1 MAAANL
7 DDNPLKLHFTIAHCD
22 GNLCGDGATMDQLR
36 ILKTF
41 ISVAEHASF
50 AEAGRQLN
58 MSPTTVSRAIAALE
72 ANLGV
77 QLLMRT
83 TRSVRLT
90 DEGADFLARCRA
102 GIAEIDGAF
111 DTARTGQSMPRGTLT
126 VTAPVMFGRLHVLPV
141 VVELSQRY
149 PDLQV
154 RLLLLDRVVNLVD
167 EGVDIAVRIADLPDS
182 SLQMLRLGEVRRI
195 FSASPAYLAARGRPT
210 SLADLRDHDVIWVE
224 DEAGPHRGWGLNDV
238 KWSGRQV
245 RLSVNNMDAAISAAA
260 SGLGVVR
267 TLSYQIAV
275 EVITGRLEHL
285 FPDDV
290 APVLPI
296 SLLFQSGR
304 KNHPN
309 VRAFI
314 EVAKRHLRESSL
326 QTV

>member
-1 MAAANL
+1 MTATKL
-7 DDNPLKLHFTIAHCD
+7 DDNLEILHFIIVILD
-22 GNLCGDGATMDQLR
+22 GNLCGDGSTMDQLR
-36 ILKTF
+36 TLKTF

-50 AEAGRQLN
+50 AEAGRQLS

-72 ANLGV
+72 ADLGV

-90 DEGADFLARCRA
+90 DEGADFLTRCRA

-111 DTARTGQSMPRGTLT
+111 TTVRGGRSIPRGILT
-126 VTAPVMFGRLHVLPV
+126 VTAPVMFGRLHIMPV
-141 VVELSQRY
+141 VVELSQQY

-154 RLLLLDRVVNLVD
+154 RLLLLDRVVNLID
-167 EGVDIAVRIADLPDS
+167 EGADIAIRIADLPDS
-182 SLQMLRLGEVRRI
+182 SLHMLRLGEVRRI

-210 SLADLRDHDVIWVE
+210 SLADLRDHDMIWGE
-224 DEAGPHRGWGLNDV
+224 DEYGPHRGWGLNGV
-238 KWSGRQV
+238 KWPSRQV
-245 RLSVNNMDAAISAAA
+245 RLSVNNMDAAISAAV

-267 TLSYQIAV
+267 TLSYQIAG
-275 EVITGRLEHL
+275 EVATGRLEHL
-285 FPDDV
+285 FADDA

-304 KNHPN
+304 KSHPN